1 MVMLLLMLFSNAE
14 SKIQRVNF
22 ELLWKHTTYVFIKFS
37 ASKINTQIKE
47 KIEIGNRVSQELNFY
62 VPSN

>member
-22 ELLWKHTTYVFIKFS
+22 ELLWKHTAYVFIKFS
-37 ASKINTQIKE
+37 ASKINSQIKE